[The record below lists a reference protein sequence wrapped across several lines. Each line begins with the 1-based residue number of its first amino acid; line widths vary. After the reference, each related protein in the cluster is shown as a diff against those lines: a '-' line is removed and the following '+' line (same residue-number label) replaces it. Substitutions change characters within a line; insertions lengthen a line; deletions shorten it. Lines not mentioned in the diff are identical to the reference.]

1 MLKDKKTA
9 ESQQKSLQKYN
20 SERGKAKRQITEKV
34 FLFLLF
40 LLCKL
45 FFGPFS
51 FTHFILPCSILSW
64 YKTFIC
70 LVCYSWVSE
79 VRITSLKLPTTL
91 LHSAVKTNESY
102 KLWRTK
108 QSSDMKNFTSPQVS
122 LSSLDQVSIFI
133 KALKFTL

>member
-51 FTHFILPCSILSW
+51 FTHFILPCSILS
-64 YKTFIC
+64 
-70 LVCYSWVSE
+70 
-79 VRITSLKLPTTL
+79 
-91 LHSAVKTNESY
+91 
-102 KLWRTK
+102 
-108 QSSDMKNFTSPQVS
+108 
-122 LSSLDQVSIFI
+122 
-133 KALKFTL
+133 